1 MAKEPKAKSLASDLK
16 YRRVEVS
23 ALSRDRRGKHFD
35 LLQGIVRELETL
47 SPGSAMEIPLSDVGG
62 IGLPNLRSAIHR
74 ASTARG
80 LVIETIADEKNL
92 YVWKKAESGDPP
104 AR

>member
-1 MAKEPKAKSLASDLK
+1 MAKEPKLHSKPADLK
-16 YRRVEVS
+16 YRRVEVA
-23 ALSRDRRGKHFD
+23 ALNRGRRGKHHD
-35 LLQGIVRELETL
+35 LVQGIIQELEML

-74 ASTARG
+74 ASTSHG
-80 LVIETIADEKNL
+80 LVIETVADEKNL

-104 AR
+104 AH